1 MSGHNKWSSIK
12 HKKGKED
19 AKRGKIFT
27 KIIREITVAARS
39 GGGDPEANP
48 ALRLAV
54 SRAQNANMPKDNI
67 ERGIKRGTGELEGVN
82 YEDFLYE
89 AYSPGGVALIIVGLS
104 DNKKRTVSE
113 VRHAVTSHN
122 GSMAE
127 KGSVAWNFH
136 QMGHIFIQKDK
147 YDEDELMMT
156 ALDCGADD
164 FVAED
169 DIYLITV
176 NPHDLQKVII
186 SLENENIKI
195 DDFSLVYEPKNTVKA
210 NDSASQIIGLINEL
224 EDLDDVQNV
233 FANFDIDDEILEKI
247 AVE

>member
-12 HKKGKED
+12 HKKGKAD

-27 KIIREITVAARS
+27 KIIREITVAARH
-39 GGGDPEANP
+39 GGGDPESNP

-54 SRAQNANMPKDNI
+54 SKAQNANMPKDNI
-67 ERGIKRGTGELEGVN
+67 ERGIKRGTGELEGVD
-82 YEDFLYE
+82 YKEFLYE

-113 VRHAVTSHN
+113 IRHAVTSHEGN
-122 GSMAE
+122 MAE

-136 QMGHIFIQKDK
+136 QVGHILVKQEK

-156 ALDCGADD
+156 ALDCGAED
-164 FVAED
+164 FVLED
-169 DIYLITV
+169 DLYMIKTD
-176 NPHDLQKVII
+176 PHDLHEVNLA
-186 SLENENIKI
+186 LEKQNIKI
-195 DDFSLVYEPKNTVKA
+195 EDSSLVYEPKNTVPA
-210 NDSASQIIGLINEL
+210 NENAARIFALIDEL
-224 EDLDDVQNV
+224 DDLDDVQNV

-247 AVE
+247 AGE